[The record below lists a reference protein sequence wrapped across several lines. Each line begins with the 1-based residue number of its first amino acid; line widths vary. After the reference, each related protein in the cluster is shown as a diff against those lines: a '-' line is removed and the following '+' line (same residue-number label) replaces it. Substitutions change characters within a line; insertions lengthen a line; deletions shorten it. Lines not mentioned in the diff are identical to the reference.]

1 MNQLAV
7 PKTLTT
13 DTQSRMAC
21 AKDAQYRSWV
31 KGLKPASPAVPTAT
45 ENEQHDDDND
55 EECCGIHVILLWH
68 SYQSTET
75 LRVKLQNV

>member
-1 MNQLAV
+1 
-7 PKTLTT
+7 
-13 DTQSRMAC
+13 MAC